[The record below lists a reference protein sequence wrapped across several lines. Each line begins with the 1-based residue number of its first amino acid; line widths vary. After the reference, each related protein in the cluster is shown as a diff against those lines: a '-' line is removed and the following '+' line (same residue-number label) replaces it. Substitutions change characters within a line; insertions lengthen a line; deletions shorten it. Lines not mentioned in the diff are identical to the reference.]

1 MKFKEIFNINY
12 FIYIKK
18 SYTYVRKQL
27 QLIGN
32 STAEVS
38 RSKYSKI

>member
-12 FIYIKK
+12 FIYIK